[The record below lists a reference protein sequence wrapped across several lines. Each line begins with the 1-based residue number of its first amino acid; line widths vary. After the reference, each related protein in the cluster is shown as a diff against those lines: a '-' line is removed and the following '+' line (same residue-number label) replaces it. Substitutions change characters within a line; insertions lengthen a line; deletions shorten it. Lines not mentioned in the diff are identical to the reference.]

1 MNTHMIRLCLLCLAC
16 LCLSSCLVPDKY
28 LATLSVSNNG
38 YSLEFIGKMHMAA
51 SFSDTYKRGAESP
64 EQLAQGIIKEF
75 ERVIRERPQSKV
87 ETQLLS
93 EHSFATK
100 FSYISPYAYPEATGM
115 FIFSIDGDTLTIAS
129 RPISS
134 KDMAFLKET
143 KVTSDGTLCIKA
155 FGTVLETNAEKTA
168 TLLNRCYEWKLK
180 DLDHPVK
187 LVVRF
192 SKPIPMTMEKLIIP
206 Q

>member
-1 MNTHMIRLCLLCLAC
+1 MKILARFCLLCLAG
-16 LCLSSCLVPDKY
+16 LCLSACLVPDKY
-28 LATLSVSNNG
+28 LANLSVSNNG

-51 SFSDTYKRGAESP
+51 SFSNTYKQGAESP
-64 EQLAQGIIKEF
+64 RQLAEAIIKEF
-75 ERVIRERPQSKV
+75 ERVIRERPQSKI

-115 FIFSIDGDTLTIAS
+115 FIFNIEGDTLTVTS

-134 KDMAFLKET
+134 KDMEFLKET
-143 KVTSDGTLCIKA
+143 KLSSEGTLCIKA
-155 FGTVLETNAEKTA
+155 FGTVLETNAEKSA
-168 TLLNRCYEWKLK
+168 TLLNRCNEWKLK
-180 DLDHPVK
+180 DLEHPIK

-192 SKPIPMTMEKLIIP
+192 SKPIPMTMEDLTPTK
-206 Q
+206 